1 MLLSFDMPLS
11 LPFGATI
18 LLPVLL
24 FWPVLCG
31 TLMVSTFGDF
41 DEVSKSFPLVL
52 LPGLGLSVDPD

>member
-1 MLLSFDMPLS
+1 
-11 LPFGATI
+11 